1 MATPE
6 EIRATIDQYVV
17 RFSAGDAAGWVAL
30 FADDARQEDPVGAPV
45 NVGHDAI
52 GAFYETMLA
61 LGGPQLSFVREPII
75 LGNEAVVFLQAVS
88 GEGPTAGAAVHLR
101 PHDLHRRRADR
112 LAAGLLGP
120 RVDDHRHGLTP
131 AL

>member
-6 EIRATIDQYVV
+6 EIRATIDQYVA

-52 GAFYETMLA
+52 GAFYETMLS

-88 GEGPTAGAAVHLR
+88 GEGPTAA
-101 PHDLHRRRADR
+101 
-112 LAAGLLGP
+112 LLP
-120 RVDDHRHGLTP
+120 FICDHMTFTDDARIASLQAFWDP
-131 AL
+131 ASMTIGTA